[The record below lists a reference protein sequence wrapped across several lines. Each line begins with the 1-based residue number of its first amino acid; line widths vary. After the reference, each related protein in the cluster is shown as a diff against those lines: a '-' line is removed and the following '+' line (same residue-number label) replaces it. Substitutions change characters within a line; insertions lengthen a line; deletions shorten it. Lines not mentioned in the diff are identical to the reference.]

1 MKIKF
6 TATENFKSYDDRP
19 PWKDGDVRE
28 IEDDRA
34 DELLKSFPG
43 IFSVAKKEPETE
55 ASSPPKKSFLGKD
68 KAVRSGKNK

>member
-6 TATENFKSYDDRP
+6 TATENFKMYDDRP
-19 PWKDGDVRE
+19 AWKDGDVRE

-43 IFSVAKKEPETE
+43 IFSVAKKEAE
-55 ASSPPKKSFLGKD
+55 AKPPPSKKSYFGKD
-68 KAVRSGKNK
+68 KAVKGARNK